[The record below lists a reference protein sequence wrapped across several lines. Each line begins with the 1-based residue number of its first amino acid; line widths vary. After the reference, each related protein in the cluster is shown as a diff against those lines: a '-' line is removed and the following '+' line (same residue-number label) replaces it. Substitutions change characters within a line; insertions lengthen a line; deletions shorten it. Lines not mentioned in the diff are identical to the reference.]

1 MACDSGRCW
10 LRRRVIAEGE
20 SRKEAKRDRV
30 LGPPYVMTL
39 PGPPA
44 LALQLMLCPAPSP
57 SAWRWAVL
65 PNARNHSHICPFRAA
80 WWRQAA
86 FGPVRA
92 GRYVL
97 AAAADPLTDKRERNG
112 ERVPVVYAS
121 LLIAVD
127 TYSCHHCIRCQTLR
141 LCRLFFSIAD
151 ISCEVSRPCSDAL
164 ACSTRLTNW
173 NKCREKRLLRARCVC
188 VWADACLF
196 HIGRFQ

>member
-10 LRRRVIAEGE
+10 PVIVEGE

-57 SAWRWAVL
+57 SAWHWAVL
-65 PNARNHSHICPFRAA
+65 PNARNHSHICPFRAP
-80 WWRQAA
+80 WWRKAA

-97 AAAADPLTDKRERNG
+97 ATAADPLTDKRERNG
-112 ERVPVVYAS
+112 EKEYLLSTLHSWS
-121 LLIAVD
+121 LLTHIAV
-127 TYSCHHCIRCQTLR
+127 TT
-141 LCRLFFSIAD
+141 A
-151 ISCEVSRPCSDAL
+151 SDARL
-164 ACSTRLTNW
+164 SGYADFFFNSSYLMWGVSALFRCSSLQHEV
-173 NKCREKRLLRARCVC
+173 NKLEEMQREKATRSQMCLRMSGCMSFPY
-188 VWADACLF
+188 W
-196 HIGRFQ
+196 